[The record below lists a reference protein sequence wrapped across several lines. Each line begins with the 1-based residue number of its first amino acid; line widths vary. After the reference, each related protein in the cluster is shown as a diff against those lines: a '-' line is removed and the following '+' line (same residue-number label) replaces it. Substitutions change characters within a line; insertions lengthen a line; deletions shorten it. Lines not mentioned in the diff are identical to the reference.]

1 MPLRRPGLLFICLL
15 LVLNACQ
22 APQFL
27 PAARP
32 PGVRQQAQNSATQL
46 WEPTLRGAY
55 QDVFAEHDRNQSG
68 QIEPAE
74 AAHAPR
80 GLAQLDHNRDGA
92 LSPAETLPEGRY
104 FSLMIDLLTQPP
116 RPARSDEDPRVQMPT
131 PAEIQRFRESLN
143 QISDRP
149 ETRSQVY
156 PVLLVPGYAEPSWYF
171 MYGIYRELKQQGW
184 AVEGINLFPN
194 FAPAE
199 EQARKVKAKVEE
211 MLQRYGT
218 DKIELVVHSF
228 GGLISR
234 YYIQEMGGQ
243 TQVRNLVTIATPHHG
258 TYTAYLGPGES
269 AVQLRPGSD
278 FIEKLNANGYIYP
291 PVRYTAIWSNT
302 DEIVIPPRHA
312 IMPGATVHAVPW
324 TGHLTIMFSER
335 TYGFIREALL
345 RP

>member
-1 MPLRRPGLLFICLL
+1 MFLRRSGFVFICLL
-15 LVLNACQ
+15 LVLSACQ
-22 APQFL
+22 TPYL
-27 PAARP
+27 PAGPRSAVTQR
-32 PGVRQQAQNSATQL
+32 AQSSQTQI
-46 WEPTLRGAY
+46 WEPTLRAAY

-68 QIEPAE
+68 QIEASE
-74 AAHAPR
+74 IAHAPR

-92 LSPAETLPEGRY
+92 LSPDEALPEARY
-104 FSLMIDLLTQPP
+104 FSLMVDLLTR
-116 RPARSDEDPRVQMPT
+116 RPQAVRADEDPLVSMPT
-131 PAEIQRFRESLN
+131 PAEIQRFRESLGRSHDSPAARR
-143 QISDRP
+143 QI
-149 ETRSQVY
+149 Y

-171 MYGIYRELKQQGW
+171 MYGIYRELKQAGW
-184 AVEGINLFPN
+184 AVEGLNLFPN

-199 EQARKVKAKVEE
+199 EQAHKVKAKVEE

-218 DKIELVVHSF
+218 DKVELVVHSF

-234 YYIQEMGGQ
+234 YYIQELGGQ
-243 TQVRNLVTIATPHHG
+243 NQVRNLVTIATPHHG

-278 FIEKLNANGYIYP
+278 FLEKLNANGYVYP

-335 TYGFIREALL
+335 SYDFIRAALL